1 MTPTLHSRSRALALP
16 SLGDRVLRS
25 LAKLEAGFTLA
36 EIMIGASIGSFI
48 LAGVL
53 SAFIMMTRSG
63 QRLYNYNGMELEAR
77 RALEEF
83 AQDVRMASNIT
94 YNNAASLTLVV
105 PDNYLG
111 YTNRVTYYFNS
122 GTTGANAG
130 CFYRRPGEDVVHTAT
145 SPNYQILARNV
156 YSCAF
161 NRYDRLGTATTSDA
175 TTTRIELSLRQRVT
189 STAGAAAT
197 ENAVSATYLL
207 RNKTAN

>member
-16 SLGDRVLRS
+16 GLGDRVLRS
-25 LAKLEAGFTLA
+25 LAKLEAGFTLP

-53 SAFIMMTRSG
+53 SSFIMMTRGG

-94 YNNAASLTLVV
+94 YNSATSLTLVV
-105 PDNYLG
+105 PDNYTS
-111 YTNRVTYYFNS
+111 YSNQVTYNYDSATS
-122 GTTGANAG
+122 GATAG
-130 CFYRRPGEDVVHTAT
+130 SFYRRPGNADSTAG
-145 SPNYQILARNV
+145 YQILAHNV

-161 NRYDRLGTATTSDA
+161 NRYDRLGVATTSDPS
-175 TTTRIELSLRQRVT
+175 TKRIELSLRMRIA